1 MDARDSDRGDIFE
14 GFWLLRACYAYRS
27 DYDARSTLSVDET
40 IAYAE
45 QLLRRMTLRDSWRGF
60 DERPRAA

>member
-1 MDARDSDRGDIFE
+1 
-14 GFWLLRACYAYRS
+14 
-27 DYDARSTLSVDET
+27 VDET